1 EAKPMAAEES
11 LPFQGSLV
19 GYEYDGR
26 IVHSGRY
33 NESQVLVMHP
43 AYIGLRKQALR
54 KYKIGK
60 PYRLKLHQLE
70 GTPWNTVKRKDDS
83 GLINLEPY
91 IQVEDENKYPG
102 TSRSN

>member
-1 EAKPMAAEES
+1 
-11 LPFQGSLV
+11 
-19 GYEYDGR
+19 
-26 IVHSGRY
+26 
-33 NESQVLVMHP
+33 
-43 AYIGLRKQALR
+43 
-54 KYKIGK
+54 
-60 PYRLKLHQLE
+60 LHQLE